1 MTDPKTP
8 DLHVEDSVE
17 SARSKVQWGGGIMM
31 ASIIASR
38 ILAILRDTAMSAKFG
53 WGIHTDAYRISF
65 TIPDLIYYGVAGGAF
80 SSAFIPVFN
89 EFIAKKEDKK
99 AWELFNVIMTVVF
112 LLVLAIIVVAWIYT
126 PALATFMS
134 EGAKAKAHPE
144 MVPWIITMSRILL
157 PAQIAFF
164 VGGIMFGVLYTKG
177 HFVIPGLS
185 ANIYNIGIIIG
196 AVLISYFVSPGIVGM
211 TIGATIGAFIGSLVI
226 PYWALHKMG
235 VRFRP
240 SLNLR
245 AEGVKKVFVLMLPVV
260 LGLSL
265 PGVYA
270 TIMQKFASYDE
281 ASVNTVIELS
291 NRIMQAPL
299 GIFGASLA
307 LAAFPVLSQFAAQN
321 RFDYFTNQLN
331 RSMKTVLFLS
341 VPAAAIMLAMAPQII
356 QVFYGYGKAASE
368 DPETLIICVRLFA
381 FGVPA
386 WCLHPLLMRAYF
398 ARQMSLKPII
408 LGTITTAAFIFMII
422 GLRHVGLGYKSMPIA
437 GSVAAIGLVF
447 VLLGCVKAEI
457 KEMRVL
463 PLLET
468 FLKSCVA
475 ATIAGS
481 IAFVMSFLLPAR
493 LHKVPL
499 LFGFLFIML
508 FCVFIYTT
516 IGRWMKMEEVE
527 TVDKGMARFKE
538 RFSRNRITN

>member
-1 MTDPKTP
+1 
-8 DLHVEDSVE
+8 
-17 SARSKVQWGGGIMM
+17 MM
-31 ASIIASR
+31 ASIIGSR

-89 EFIAKKEDKK
+89 EFIAKKEDEK
-99 AWELFNVIMTVVF
+99 AWELFNVIITVVF
-112 LLVLAIIVVAWIYT
+112 LIVVAIIGIVWVLT
-126 PALATFMS
+126 PALATYMS
-134 EGAKAKAHPE
+134 EGAKATSHPE
-144 MVPWIITMSRILL
+144 MISWIILMSRILL

-177 HFVIPGLS
+177 NFVIPGLS
-185 ANIYNIGIIIG
+185 ANIYNIGIILG
-196 AVLISYFVSPGIVGM
+196 AVLLSYFVSPGIVGM
-211 TIGATIGAFIGSLVI
+211 TIGATIGAFVGSLLI
-226 PYWALHKMG
+226 PYLALHKMG

-240 SLNLR
+240 SLNIR
-245 AEGVKKVFVLMLPVV
+245 ADGVKKVFILMMPVV

-321 RFDYFTNQLN
+321 RFDHFSNQLN

-341 VPAAAIMLAMAPQII
+341 VPATAIMLAMAPQII
-356 QVFYGYGKAASE
+356 QVFYGYGKAANE
-368 DPETLIICVRLFA
+368 DPAILIICVRLFA

-398 ARQMSLKPII
+398 ARQMSLKPIL
-408 LGTITTAAFIFMII
+408 LGTVTTVAFIFMII
-422 GLRHVGLGYKSMPIA
+422 GMRRMGLGYKSMPIA
-437 GSVAAIGLVF
+437 GSVAAIALVF

-457 KEMRVL
+457 KEMKLL

-468 FLKSCVA
+468 FVKSCVA
-475 ATIAGS
+475 ATVAGGL
-481 IAFVMSFLLPAR
+481 AYGLSFFLPAR

-508 FCVFIYTT
+508 LCVAVYTT
-516 IGRWMKMEEVE
+516 IGRWMKMDEVE
-527 TVDKGMARFKE
+527 TVDKGLERFKD
-538 RFSRNRITN
+538 RFFRKRVPTS